1 MKIKEIKEEEEPGEE
16 ERNSDEDAVPDGDL
30 NDARDS
36 NDNSGDP
43 DYQVQNDDED
53 DDDDNDKCELRKD
66 LKHEEVSDNLRFDD
80 TQRQRCHQHA
90 HDSHRQN
97 WVLWQQVVLTLCPGT
112 GHKT

>member
-1 MKIKEIKEEEEPGEE
+1 MKIKEEQEEEEPGED
-16 ERNSDEDAVPDGDL
+16 ERNSEEDVIPDVDVD
-30 NDARDS
+30 DALDN
-36 NDNSGDP
+36 NDNSDDP
-43 DYQVQNDDED
+43 DYQVQNDDE